1 MSEAICRHLDEDA
14 SEDAQEDIDEQ
25 IIQRFRMII
34 EKAYRKMHFG
44 MARLLALA
52 LYPVLW
58 PSIKGAGLEFAD
70 IEACLA
76 NKLGRNE
83 DEGVDRPLLQS
94 FEEDVKRLLTAG
106 PGSEAAAEYVQEA
119 VSATGKLSRKA
130 AVASICKKLND
141 SKIIETSYS
150 NMSIEKHVK
159 PALALIADY
168 TRITELEDEEP
179 EEILKA
185 LSWISTD
192 FALEYAK
199 TTFMSFFSDS
209 IGYAGINSTSTSVR
223 LKWEDMTDLV
233 YSVKE
238 VQYGL
243 SNPEDFLQVGR
254 GAWMHATRW
263 PAPPLSYLRLS
274 LFPGMPLLQGAQD
287 DGIAREYDPAFEY
300 EPWDPDAEGIAPEGI
315 AGRYR
320 AGRRYRV
327 AREPGARERE
337 TEPGSQGKVTQSDAD
352 RGGDER
358 RRTRRALLSARC
370 CVAHLDAAGRPAR
383 PWIRPARPWIRR
395 RIRRE
400 VK

>member
-1 MSEAICRHLDEDA
+1 MRLQLSHFLADKLSEAICRHLDEDA

-25 IIQRFRMII
+25 VTPRFRMII

-52 LYPVLW
+52 LYPVLC

-76 NKLGRNE
+76 NKLSRNE
-83 DEGVDRPLLQS
+83 DDDVDRPLLQS
-94 FEEDVKRLLTAG
+94 FEEDVRRLLTAG

-119 VSATGKLSRKA
+119 LSSTGKLSRKA
-130 AVASICKKLND
+130 AVGSICKKLND

-150 NMSIEKHVK
+150 NISIEKHVK

-168 TRITELEDEEP
+168 TRITELEGEDP

-209 IGYAGINSTSTSVR
+209 IGYAGIDSTTSTSVR

-300 EPWDPDAEGIAPEGI
+300 GPWDPDAEGIAPEGI
-315 AGRYR
+315 ANDI
-320 AGRRYRV
+320 ADRV
-327 AREPGARERE
+327 GREPGARGRE
-337 TEPGSQGKVTQSDAD
+337 TEPGSQGKS
-352 RGGDER
+352 
-358 RRTRRALLSARC
+358 
-370 CVAHLDAAGRPAR
+370 
-383 PWIRPARPWIRR
+383 
-395 RIRRE
+395 
-400 VK
+400 